1 MLSLPAVLTRG
12 SLGVGLHAGYW
23 PSRSRSARICALFDI
38 AAALA
43 RGAGLRGGEAFGGLG
58 SASWHEVYKVD
69 INDTPIE
76 SITPSGIKTSD
87 CEFGCM
93 TSAISDAVPI
103 LAAP

>member
-1 MLSLPAVLTRG
+1 M
-12 SLGVGLHAGYW
+12 
-23 PSRSRSARICALFDI
+23 
-38 AAALA
+38 
-43 RGAGLRGGEAFGGLG
+43 RGGEAFGGLG

-87 CEFGCM
+87 CEFDCM

-103 LAAP
+103 LAAPVNAGGELQVPDRRLDETFGCCA